1 MIPVAKLNAEFLR
14 EKVYQTIYN
23 IEAAS
28 GKVKSIISDGNR
40 INQSFFIQFKTV
52 EGKPWSSVDGTYLLY
67 DYGHLIKNIRNL
79 LLTEKTTEL
88 KFQHENKFL
97 VAKWHHLRNL
107 FQSEVG
113 GCQSFLKQL
122 YIQNPLKDSVYVICE
137 ETATALELNAR
148 QHSIDF
154 NRHCNIF

>member
-1 MIPVAKLNAEFLR
+1 MLGLMITSFHGGLKFLLKIVSVAKLNDQFLR

-28 GKVKSIISDGNR
+28 GKVKAIISDDKR
-40 INQSFFIQFKTV
+40 INQSFFNQFKTV
-52 EGKPWSSVDGTYLLY
+52 GGKPRLSVDGFYLLY
-67 DYGHLIKNIRNL
+67 DYAHLIKNIRNL
-79 LLTEKTTEL
+79 WLTEKTGKL

-113 GCQSFLKQL
+113 AVLKMSKL
-122 YIQNPLKDSVYVICE
+122 S
-137 ETATALELNAR
+137 ETAVYPKPIE
-148 QHSIDF
+148 
-154 NRHCNIF
+154 